1 MYWFYLF
8 IGATFLTGLIA
19 VLALPHSFSQVS
31 HLILAPNWPLLCQMR
46 GAMFITECLLCA
58 LPRPHYSAQSLRLG
72 STGPSEEVR
81 PRQKTSKVRHPM
93 RWFSRPKFR
102 ISRWKYIV
110 RRHRREGKVQKNA
123 HFSFSGQRHFQKA
136 IHACT
141 LSFYLDASSAFA
153 ADTYTEMHWP
163 RRPGKTPLRT
173 GTRQF
178 RAYGGMVGFKSIH
191 LHLRQK
197 EMMYGNDKWTSVE
210 LLAPLITED

>member
-31 HLILAPNWPLLCQMR
+31 HLILASNWPRLCQMR

-93 RWFSRPKFR
+93 QWFSRPKFR

-110 RRHRREGKVQKNA
+110 RRHRRGGKVQKNA

-141 LSFYLDASSAFA
+141 LSFYLDGSSAFA

-163 RRPGKTPLRT
+163 RRPRKTPYVRGLGNSAAT
-173 GTRQF
+173 
-178 RAYGGMVGFKSIH
+178 VG
-191 LHLRQK
+191 
-197 EMMYGNDKWTSVE
+197 W
-210 LLAPLITED
+210 

>member
-31 HLILAPNWPLLCQMR
+31 HLILASNWPLLCQMR

-58 LPRPHYSAQSLRLG
+58 LPRPHYSVQSLRLG

-93 RWFSRPKFR
+93 QWFSRPKFR

-110 RRHRREGKVQKNA
+110 RRHRRGGKVQKNA

-136 IHACT
+136 IHTCT
-141 LSFYLDASSAFA
+141 LSFYLDSSSAFA
-153 ADTYTEMHWP
+153 ADTCTEMHWP
-163 RRPGKTPLRT
+163 RRPRKTPYVQGLGNSAPT
-173 GTRQF
+173 
-178 RAYGGMVGFKSIH
+178 VG
-191 LHLRQK
+191 
-197 EMMYGNDKWTSVE
+197 W
-210 LLAPLITED
+210 